1 MFCYFFFFFLKTI
14 ISVFPVL
21 KEKERERG
29 RERERERERKREK
42 ERGRERVCKS
52 LIKSRNNKGA
62 SADPCGTPCVDI
74 SLLELYSLIVVY

>member
-21 KEKERERG
+21 KEKEREREG
-29 RERERERERKREK
+29 ERERKREK
-42 ERGRERVCKS
+42 ERERERVCKS